1 MAEHKPCPFCGSK
14 DQQPRTVWK
23 TYRFI
28 ACRNCK
34 GAGPV
39 AKDDEQAW
47 ELWDRRPSDER

>member
-1 MAEHKPCPFCGSK
+1 MDEHKPCPFCGSK

-28 ACRNCK
+28 ACKGCK

-47 ELWDRRPSDER
+47 ELWDRRSGER